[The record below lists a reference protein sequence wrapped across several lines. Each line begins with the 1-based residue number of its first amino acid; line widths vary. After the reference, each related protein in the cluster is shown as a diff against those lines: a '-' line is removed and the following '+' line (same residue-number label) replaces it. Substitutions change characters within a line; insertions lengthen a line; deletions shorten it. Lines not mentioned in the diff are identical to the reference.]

1 MSEFFTIERDGGIAV
16 VVIDRKDKD
25 MNILSE
31 AVIRDLDLVMDKL
44 AGDPQITGVV
54 FISGKSDQFIV
65 GADITDIEKFKTA
78 QDAASG
84 SKAMQAVFQKIHR
97 LKVPTVAALHGPVLG
112 GGLELA
118 LACSWRIAT
127 NDDKTKLGLPEIQLG
142 FIPGAGGTQRLPR
155 LVGLQASLDMI
166 LTAKRVDG
174 AKAQKM
180 GLVDACVHQSMLRSE
195 ALKLITKKRSSEP
208 PKKFNPAQWALE
220 GNLVGRK
227 VMAQQA
233 HSMVEKKT
241 KGFYPASFK
250 ALEAV
255 FSGFEMSLEKGLDLE
270 AKLFGELVQT
280 PESRALVHLFH
291 STNAIKKHPYKDAG
305 TKRFAGK
312 PIQNVGIIG
321 GGFMGGGIANVC
333 VDRGLR
339 VQVSDPSKESLGKM
353 LKSAR
358 TFFYKKVQRRKLK
371 SFQADSKVA
380 QITPQLAPTGFNK
393 ADVVVEAVF
402 EDLKLKQKILTGLE
416 VQVQEDWVFAS
427 NTSALPISGIA
438 EVSKHPERVLGMH
451 FFSPVEKMPLLEI
464 VVTEKTADWA
474 TARAIEL
481 GNIMGKTIIVVKDS
495 PGFYTTR
502 VLAFYLAEAAT
513 MVGAGVAIDHI
524 DQVLV
529 EFGWPVG
536 PITLIDE
543 VGIDVGMHVMSTM
556 ASAWPQ
562 RFSAPPQFTPVKESG
577 RLGRK
582 NGKGFYLYED
592 GKKAGVDT
600 GIYSLLKIQPS
611 KSVSKEE
618 IIERCV
624 LGYVNES
631 IRCLEEG
638 IIPTAYDGDIGSVF
652 GLGFPPFRGGP
663 FKYVDTVGAG
673 SVTEKLQ
680 ALAKKFGPRFEP
692 CSMLVKMAKEQ
703 TRFFPDESVSSANQ

>member
-1 MSEFFTIERDGGIAV
+1 MSEFFTVQRDDGVAV
-16 VVIDRKDKD
+16 VIIDRKDKD

-31 AVIRDLDLVMDKL
+31 SVLRDLERVVDGL
-44 AGDPQITGVV
+44 ASDPQVTGVI

-65 GADITDIEKFKTA
+65 GADITDIETFKTA
-78 QDAASG
+78 QVAASG
-84 SKAMQAVFQKIHR
+84 SKAMQTVFQKIHK

-118 LACSWRIAT
+118 LACTWRIAT

-155 LVGLQASLDMI
+155 LIGLQSALDMI

-174 AKAQKM
+174 GKALKM
-180 GLVDACVHQSMLRSE
+180 GLVDACVHQSMLKSE
-195 ALKLITKKRSSEP
+195 ALKLATKKRSSESQRP
-208 PKKFNPAQWALE
+208 LNPTQWALE

-227 VMAQQA
+227 IMAQQA

-241 KGFYPASFK
+241 KGFYPASYK

-255 FSGFEMSLEKGLDLE
+255 FSGFETTLEKGLELE

-280 PESRALVHLFH
+280 PQSRALVHLFH
-291 STNAIKKHPYKDAG
+291 ATNAIKKHPYKDAG
-305 TKRFAGK
+305 NKRFHGK
-312 PIQNVGIIG
+312 PIKNVGVIG
-321 GGFMGGGIANVC
+321 GGFMGSGISNVC
-333 VDRGLR
+333 VDRGIL

-371 SFQADSKVA
+371 PFQADSKVA
-380 QITPQLAPTGFNK
+380 QITPQLVPTGFQK

-402 EDLKLKQKILTGLE
+402 EDIKLKRKILSDLE
-416 VQVQEDWVFAS
+416 TNVHDDWVFAS
-427 NTSALPISGIA
+427 NTSALPISDIA
-438 EVSKHPERVLGMH
+438 GVSKYPERILGMH

-464 VVTEKTADWA
+464 VVTPKTADWA

-481 GNIMGKTIIVVKDS
+481 GNTMGKTVIVVKDS

-513 MVGAGVAIDHI
+513 MVGSGVAIDHI

-536 PITLIDE
+536 PMTLIDE
-543 VGIDVGMHVMSTM
+543 VGIDVGMHVMNTM
-556 ASAWPQ
+556 ASAWPE
-562 RFSAPPQFTPVKESG
+562 RFSTPPQFTPVKESG

-592 GKKAGVDT
+592 GKKAGVDA

-611 KSVSKEE
+611 KSMSKEE

-631 IRCLEEG
+631 VRCLEEG
-638 IIPTAYDGDIGSVF
+638 IIPSAYEGDIGSVF

-663 FKYVDTVGAG
+663 FKYVDTLGAPAA
-673 SVTEKLQ
+673 VEKLQ
-680 ALAKKFGPRFEP
+680 VLAKKFGPRFAP
-692 CSMLVKMAKEQ
+692 CSLLIKMASEQ
-703 TRFFPDESVSSANQ
+703 RRFFPEESV